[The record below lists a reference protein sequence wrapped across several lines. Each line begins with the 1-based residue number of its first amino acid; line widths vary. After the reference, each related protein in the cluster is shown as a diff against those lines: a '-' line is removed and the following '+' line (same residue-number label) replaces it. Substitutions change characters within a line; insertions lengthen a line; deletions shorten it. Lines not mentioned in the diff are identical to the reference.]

1 MTIIKL
7 THCHRELREI
17 KGSFSWWRPVSEI
30 SFDYVNKWDKHPTF
44 HTVNN
49 CSFTAATNNIDGQ
62 EVKGSIFNGDFVKE
76 TPEEILKLIQGANN
90 ASKN

>member
-62 EVKGSIFNGDFVKE
+62 EVKGSIFNGYFVKE